1 MITIKCNKCR
11 SKIFRYLKIGEGK
24 VLHLWK
30 DRIQKDYS
38 HREGDI
44 VLCECGNEIGV
55 DNGKSID
62 LNQSAFFYTGNVL
75 K

>member
-1 MITIKCNKCR
+1 MITIKYKCR

-30 DRIQKDYS
+30 DRIQKDHS
-38 HREGDI
+38 GREYNL
-44 VLCECGNEIGV
+44 VKCECGNEIGV
-55 DNGKSID
+55 DEGKTIK
-62 LNQSAFFYTGNVL
+62 LNQSAFFYAGNVV